1 MGHITLLE
9 DLSNE
14 LRHASSYEH
23 DLDLCRR
30 LFQNFTELT
39 LADEFTIAILSF
51 EQQVTHVL
59 LSHQAHACVC
69 LVKAVARNMKTAW
82 PLSDHPNE
90 LILRGD

>member
-1 MGHITLLE
+1 MLATDHMGHITLLE

-51 EQQVTHVL
+51 E
-59 LSHQAHACVC
+59 
-69 LVKAVARNMKTAW
+69 
-82 PLSDHPNE
+82 
-90 LILRGD
+90 